1 MNQQRTFRGFT
12 LIELLV
18 VIAIITVLATLILPA
33 LIGGFK
39 QAEKTLAQ
47 SEVRMIDA
55 AMHAY
60 LLKYGHFP
68 NQTLAGT
75 QETPYH
81 CYGTKDTN
89 VVLLPGEAREYR
101 ALFNTLVGTPG
112 TRFEDHPDIEPN
124 PQQVVFLQMPYRGGG
139 ATNRSSGANNRALQG
154 DYCDPWGGRYQV
166 MASWRLDHRV
176 NGTAYGNVVGRNV
189 AVWNSTRGRITSW

>member
-1 MNQQRTFRGFT
+1 MQERIAGWGFT

-18 VIAIITVLATLILPA
+18 VIVIIMLLATLLFPA
-33 LIGGFK
+33 IIHTIKKGEM
-39 QAEKTLAQ
+39 ALAHT
-47 SEVRMIDA
+47 EVMAIDS
-55 AMHAY
+55 AMRAY

-75 QETPYH
+75 QATPYH
-81 CYGTKDTN
+81 CYGSKDTN

-101 ALFNTLVGTPG
+101 GLIQTLLGTPG
-112 TRFEDHPDIEPN
+112 TRFEDNPSVDPN
-124 PQQVVFLQMPYRGGG
+124 PQNIVFLHVPYRSGGG
-139 ATNRSSGANNRALQG
+139 TNRSMGANGSALQG
-154 DYCDPWGGRYQV
+154 DFCDPWGCRYQV
-166 MASWRLDHRV
+166 MASWRMDSRV